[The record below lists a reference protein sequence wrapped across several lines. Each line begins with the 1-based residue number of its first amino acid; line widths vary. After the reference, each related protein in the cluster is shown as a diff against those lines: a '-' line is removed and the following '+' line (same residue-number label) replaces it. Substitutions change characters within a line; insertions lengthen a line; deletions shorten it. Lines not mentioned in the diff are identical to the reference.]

1 MFRFVRDY
9 FRRLEQKKIL
19 KKKDFRKLEE
29 LIGKKIT
36 NPDRFIEA
44 LTHRS
49 ALDQTKFKTSNERLE
64 FLGDAVLGM
73 VIAETLFEMFPQT
86 NEGLLTKMRSNL
98 VNKNNLYEVAQVINL
113 YQFLFIQEDLV
124 SGQSLGIKSI
134 LADATE
140 ALIGAIYTEYGYTVA
155 KDFILKFI
163 LEPGLTKGVHVT
175 DENYKSQLLELIQK
189 KKVELPRYYV
199 VEESGPEHDRVFT
212 VRVSVGLHVLGEGK
226 GRNKKSAEQVAAK
239 MALDRLSA
247 GEVLAE

>member
-1 MFRFVRDY
+1 MFRFVREY
-9 FRRLEQKKIL
+9 FRRLEQKKLL

-73 VIAETLFEMFPQT
+73 IVAEALFEMFPQT

-98 VNKNNLYEVAQVINL
+98 VNKNNLFEVARVINL
-113 YQFLFIQEDLV
+113 YQFLFIQEDLI
-124 SGQSLGIKSI
+124 SGQSLGIKSV

-140 ALIGAIYTEYGYTVA
+140 ALIGAIYTEYGYEVT
-155 KDFILKFI
+155 KDFILKYV
-163 LEPGLTKGVHVT
+163 LEPGLTKGVHVA
-175 DENYKSQLLELIQK
+175 DENFKSQLLELIQK
-189 KKVELPRYYV
+189 RREELPKYYV
-199 VEESGPEHDRVFT
+199 VEETGPEHDRVFT
-212 VRVSVGLHVLGEGK
+212 VRVAVGPKVLGEGQ
-226 GRNKKSAEQVAAK
+226 GRNKKSAEQSAAK
-239 MALDRLSA
+239 MALERISD
-247 GEVLAE
+247 GFPTEI

>member
-1 MFRFVRDY
+1 MFGFVRDY
-9 FRRLEQKKIL
+9 FRRLEQKKLL
-19 KKKDFRKLEE
+19 KRKDFKKLEE

-49 ALDQTKFKTSNERLE
+49 ALDQGKFKVSNERLE

-73 VIAETLFEMFPQT
+73 ITAETLFEMFPKT
-86 NEGLLTKMRSNL
+86 NEGVLTKMRSNL
-98 VNKNNLYEVAQVINL
+98 VNKNNLFEVAQGINL

-124 SGQSLGIKSI
+124 SGKSVGIKSI
-134 LADATE
+134 LADALE
-140 ALIGAIYTEYGYTVA
+140 ALIGVVYTEYGFAVT
-155 KDFILKFI
+155 KDFIHKYI

-199 VEESGPEHDRVFT
+199 VDETGPEHERIFT
-212 VRVSVGLHVLGEGK
+212 VRVSAGLHVLGEGT

-239 MALDRLSA
+239 MALDNFQS
-247 GEVLAE
+247 GEFFSE